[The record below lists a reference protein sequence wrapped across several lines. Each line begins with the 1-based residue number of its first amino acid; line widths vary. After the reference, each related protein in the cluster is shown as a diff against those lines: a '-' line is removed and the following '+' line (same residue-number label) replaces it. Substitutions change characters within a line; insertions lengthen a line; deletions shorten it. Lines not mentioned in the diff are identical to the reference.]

1 MKREAVDAIRTD
13 KVTMG
18 DSSVTS
24 RSNFMTFLTTT
35 FPIQTVA
42 PMVQTIVSAV
52 RPLLGIGVLMALGLF
67 AALLTVFR
75 PLLLGIMH
83 ATLMVFKP
91 RLSLEERRSR
101 RMINGV
107 LMLNRMA
114 NEYDVSQPNLAGEL
128 RNLASRG

>member
-1 MKREAVDAIRTD
+1 
-13 KVTMG
+13 
-18 DSSVTS
+18 
-24 RSNFMTFLTTT
+24 MTFLTTT
-35 FPIQTVA
+35 FPIQAAV
-42 PMVQTIVSAV
+42 PIVQTIASAV
-52 RPLLGIGVLMALGLF
+52 RPLLGMGVLIGLGMF

-75 PLLLGIMH
+75 PLLLGILR

-101 RMINGV
+101 RMMRGV

>member
-1 MKREAVDAIRTD
+1 
-13 KVTMG
+13 
-18 DSSVTS
+18 
-24 RSNFMTFLTTT
+24 MTFLTTT
-35 FPIQTVA
+35 FPIQAAV
-42 PMVQTIVSAV
+42 PIVQTIVSAV
-52 RPLLGIGVLMALGLF
+52 RPLLGMGVLIGLGLF
-67 AALLTVFR
+67 AAMLTVFR
-75 PLLLGIMH
+75 PLFLGIMR

-101 RMINGV
+101 RMMRGV

>member
-1 MKREAVDAIRTD
+1 
-13 KVTMG
+13 
-18 DSSVTS
+18 
-24 RSNFMTFLTTT
+24 MTFLTTT

-101 RMINGV
+101 RMMNGV